1 MRRTLIV
8 VAISFVIFALVPP
21 ARATDTPEP
30 DRWDFAPE
38 EIPLVV
44 RTTPNSD
51 LVLARLWI
59 HERNFTTRFRP
70 AEAEYA
76 ALGYAIVRRYR
87 AYVEQRRAST
97 IDDAIHRYSQGI
109 LLAPRNVRTQW
120 ITELDRAGTEPPS
133 WPRNMRWDRWDDR
146 WLSALALA
154 REFLDGQIACPCVLV
169 PDHWASSSHQPMLD
183 ALAEGR
189 FVDPSCPSAF
199 GNRFAR
205 TPLR

>member
-1 MRRTLIV
+1 M
-8 VAISFVIFALVPP
+8 
-21 ARATDTPEP
+21 RATGTPEP

-38 EIPLVV
+38 EIPLIV
-44 RTTPNSD
+44 RTLPDSD

-59 HERNFTTRFRP
+59 HERNFTTRTRP

-87 AYVEQRRAST
+87 AYVEQRRVET
-97 IDDAIHRYSQGI
+97 IDGAIHRYSQGI
-109 LLAPRNVRTQW
+109 LLAPRNARTQW
-120 ITELDRAGTEPPS
+120 ITELGRTDAQPSS

-146 WLSALALA
+146 WLAALALA
-154 REFLDGQIACPCVLV
+154 REFLDGQIACPCALV
-169 PDHWASSSHQPMLD
+169 PDHWAAVTHQPMLD

-189 FVDPSCPSAF
+189 FVDPGCPPAF

>member
-1 MRRTLIV
+1 VRRTSIII
-8 VAISFVIFALVPP
+8 AISLGIFALVP
-21 ARATDTPEP
+21 AVRATGTPEP

-38 EIPLVV
+38 EIPLIV
-44 RTTPNSD
+44 RTLPDSD

-59 HERNFTTRFRP
+59 HERNFTTRTRP

-87 AYVEQRRAST
+87 AYVEQRRVET
-97 IDDAIHRYSQGI
+97 IDGAIHRYSQGI
-109 LLAPRNVRTQW
+109 LLAPRNARTQW
-120 ITELDRAGTEPPS
+120 ITELGRTDAQPSS

-146 WLSALALA
+146 WLAALALA
-154 REFLDGQIACPCVLV
+154 REFLDGQIACPCALV
-169 PDHWASSSHQPMLD
+169 PDHWAAVTHQPMLD

-189 FVDPSCPSAF
+189 FVDPGCPPAF